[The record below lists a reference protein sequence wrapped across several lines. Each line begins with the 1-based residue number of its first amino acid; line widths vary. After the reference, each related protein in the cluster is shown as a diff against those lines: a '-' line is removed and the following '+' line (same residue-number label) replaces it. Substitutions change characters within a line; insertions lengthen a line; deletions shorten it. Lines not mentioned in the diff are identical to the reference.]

1 MAEPTKTAGKQE
13 EPEGDAE
20 AKPVEPVE
28 AQPPPAA
35 NRAQVIKNLLTKV
48 EEQMASQAGKA
59 TLGDYIRL
67 VQLDKELDE
76 DEPKEIRATWVEP
89 ETKE

>member
-1 MAEPTKTAGKQE
+1 MPVET
-13 EPEGDAE
+13 AE
-20 AKPVEPVE
+20 AKPSP
-28 AQPPPAA
+28 A
-35 NRAQVIKNLLTKV
+35 NRAQVIKNLLTEV
-48 EEQMASQAGKA
+48 EKKMTSDASKA

-76 DEPKEIRATWVEP
+76 DEPKEIRVTWVEP

>member
-1 MAEPTKTAGKQE
+1 MTREPTKAEKQE

-28 AQPPPAA
+28 AKPPPA
-35 NRAQVIKNLLTKV
+35 NQAQVIKNLLTEV
-48 EEQMASQAGKA
+48 EKQIASGAGKA

-67 VQLDKELDE
+67 VQLDKELNE
-76 DEPKEIRATWVEP
+76 DEPKEIRVTWVEP

>member
-1 MAEPTKTAGKQE
+1 MPVES
-13 EPEGDAE
+13 AE
-20 AKPVEPVE
+20 AKPSP
-28 AQPPPAA
+28 A
-35 NRAQVIKNLLTKV
+35 NRAQVIKNLLTEV
-48 EEQMASQAGKA
+48 EKKMTSDASKA

-76 DEPKEIRATWVEP
+76 DEPKEIRVTWVEP

>member
-1 MAEPTKTAGKQE
+1 VPRQPKTAEEQE
-13 EPEGDAE
+13 KPEGDAE
-20 AKPVEPVE
+20 SMPVETAEAKPSP
-28 AQPPPAA
+28 A
-35 NRAQVIKNLLTKV
+35 NRAQVIKNLLTEV
-48 EEQMASQAGKA
+48 EKKMTSDASKA

-76 DEPKEIRATWVEP
+76 DEPKEIRVTWVEP

>member
-1 MAEPTKTAGKQE
+1 MPKPPRKPEKQE

-28 AQPPPAA
+28 AKPPPAG

-48 EEQMASQAGKA
+48 EKNIASGAGKA

-76 DEPKEIRATWVEP
+76 DEPKEIRVTWVEP

>member
-1 MAEPTKTAGKQE
+1 VPRQTKKAEEQE
-13 EPEGDAE
+13 KPEGDAE
-20 AKPVEPVE
+20 SMPVETAEAKP
-28 AQPPPAA
+28 PPA
-35 NRAQVIKNLLTKV
+35 NRAQVIKNLLTEV
-48 EEQMASQAGKA
+48 EKKMTSDASKA

-76 DEPKEIRATWVEP
+76 DEPKEIRVTWVEP

>member
-1 MAEPTKTAGKQE
+1 M
-13 EPEGDAE
+13 D
-20 AKPVEPVE
+20 PVEPK
-28 AQPPPAA
+28 PPAA
-35 NRAQVIKNLLTKV
+35 NRAQVIKNLLTEV
-48 EEQMASQAGKA
+48 EKKMVSDAAKA

-76 DEPKEIRATWVEP
+76 DEPKEIRVTWVEP